1 MVLFELL
8 LLAVLLAPAVPEIA
22 AAFFTLLLTLGL
34 ILIVPTVLISIIFIL
49 PFIVFICIVF
59 IIFSVVTLSFFQQI
73 IEQHEGTSN
82 DTQETLSVEHIGAG
96 SIDTQEMDTKV

>member
-49 PFIVFICIVF
+49 PFIVFIC
-59 IIFSVVTLSFFQQI
+59 VVVNGINS
-73 IEQHEGTSN
+73 
-82 DTQETLSVEHIGAG
+82 IGQFATVYWVR
-96 SIDTQEMDTKV
+96 SLTNYS